1 MKVAILGAGNIAKS
15 MAAAVRGLQKRG
27 EDVEPY
33 AVGARELA
41 RAEAFAKA
49 EGFAKAYGSYEEL
62 VRDPEVDLVYVATP
76 HAMHYT
82 HTKLAL
88 EHGKNV
94 LCEKAFTMNAEQ
106 AGEVI
111 RLAEE
116 KGLLLT
122 EAIWPRYM
130 PSRQMILDLI
140 DSKVIGNVTS
150 LSANLGYPLTHVDR
164 MVRPELCGGA
174 LLDLGVYPLN
184 FACMAFPGDIKD
196 VASTCVKWE
205 TGVDA
210 QNSFTL
216 TFEDGRMAV
225 LYSSMLVQ
233 SDRLGVLNGDK
244 GYIEVQNINNP
255 EEIRIFDLGRTCIRT
270 IPVPEQINGYEY
282 EVMACKEALE
292 NGWKECPQMPHSE
305 TIRMM
310 KVMDCLRK
318 SWGVIYP
325 MEQSSCS
332 ADGIG
337 SAASRR

>member
-62 VRDPEVDLVYVATP
+62 VSDPEVDLVYVATP
-76 HAMHYT
+76 HAMHYA

-150 LSANLGYPLTHVDR
+150 LSANLGYPLTHVER

-216 TFEDGRMAV
+216 TFEDH
-225 LYSSMLVQ
+225 VQ
-233 SDRLGVLNGDK
+233 K
-244 GYIEVQNINNP
+244 INSP

-310 KVMDCLRK
+310 KVMDSLRK
-318 SWGVIYP
+318 SWGVMYP

-332 ADGIG
+332 ADGTG